1 MIHQVLKLARLN
13 NCYKPNKPLTFLV
26 YIDNCN
32 NFQHL
37 LKTDSKMA
45 VDDDLVLKSNQIVIP
60 SDFQNHAI
68 PLGHYAYLVIIKTK

>member
-1 MIHQVLKLARLN
+1 
-13 NCYKPNKPLTFLV
+13 
-26 YIDNCN
+26 
-32 NFQHL
+32 
-37 LKTDSKMA
+37 MA